1 MRPTG
6 KAVLTAKWASVC
18 HETGKAIPKGE
29 LMVYDYDTKKC
40 YSRGSKTQIEFVQS
54 QQRDQG
60 GDMLDAANA
69 QASDNWY
76 SQTYDK

>member
-1 MRPTG
+1 MKG

-18 HETGKAIPKGE
+18 HETGRPIPKGDP
-29 LMVYDYDTKKC
+29 MVYDYDTKKC
-40 YSRGSKTQIEFVQS
+40 YARGSKTQIEFVQS

-60 GDMLDAANA
+60 GDMLDAQNE

-76 SQTYDK
+76 NQNY